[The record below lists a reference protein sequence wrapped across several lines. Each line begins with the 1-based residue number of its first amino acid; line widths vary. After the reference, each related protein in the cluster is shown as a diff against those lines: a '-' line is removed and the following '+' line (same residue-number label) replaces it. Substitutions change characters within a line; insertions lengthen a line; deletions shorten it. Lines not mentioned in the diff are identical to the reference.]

1 MARTPQHALAALNK
15 THTDLLRNSTHTSA
29 EAMGFGASRTPELLV
44 MLVPHARTP
53 KQLAAKLRT
62 IRFQ

>member
-15 THTDLLRNSTHTSA
+15 THTDHRNSTHTIA
-29 EAMGFGASRTPELLV
+29 EAMGFWRKQNTELLV
-44 MLVPHARTP
+44 MRVPHARTP